1 MIIMGWTASR
11 IDAYRHA
18 SIRRSPPPRPDARV
32 AQLVEHAIE
41 NRSVGGSNPSP
52 GTICSHHLE
61 IVGKSSNRRSSKRCS
76 PTSPLHNGGEKFT
89 ITPRKSK
96 GYDSDRC
103 YTKLLHKMP
112 PGMCFRGGQ
121 FYLRRRIPNDVRGLL
136 GRSEIW
142 RSLRT
147 DSLKCAVRRFSLIV
161 SQVEAEFESVY
172 Q

>member
-1 MIIMGWTASR
+1 M
-11 IDAYRHA
+11 
-18 SIRRSPPPRPDARV
+18 
-32 AQLVEHAIE
+32 E
-41 NRSVGGSNPSP
+41 NNDDPENPNQTGPQCPSP